1 LHEVLC
7 IVIESHDEATE
18 GREKAQQK
26 VGKLAEMTYMP
37 QGEAEDLE
45 DELAQ
50 IKAEIKK
57 LMYEVGEHYMKW
69 LSIYKQYLSIISCMV
84 LEFFVFVRSS
94 DIKGGT
100 LTEVLRSLR
109 TGC

>member
-7 IVIESHDEATE
+7 IVIESHDEETE

-26 VGKLAEMTYMP
+26 VGKPAEMIYEYMP
-37 QGEAEDLE
+37 QGEAEDLK

-50 IKAEIKK
+50 IKGEIKK
-57 LMYEVGEHYMKW
+57 LMHEVGEHYIKW
-69 LSIYKQYLSIISCMV
+69 LSIYKQYLPIKGCMI
-84 LEFFVFVRSS
+84 LEFFIFITSS

-100 LTEVLRSLR
+100 LTEGV
-109 TGC
+109 